1 MWDSPRTSTV
11 CTAKPYPFGGQLNCV
26 PAACRN
32 RRDMEHSKGLSGW
45 DVSFSLMQF
54 VGNDAAFAAPVF
66 KHCEQAALDV
76 FTSFWS

>member
-1 MWDSPRTSTV
+1 
-11 CTAKPYPFGGQLNCV
+11 
-26 PAACRN
+26 
-32 RRDMEHSKGLSGW
+32 MEHSKGLSGW